1 MGIGSS
7 AVLAALRIA
16 AGATAA
22 GATAGATASL
32 LTKPDSPASA
42 TELEKRAAKEA
53 EDKRL
58 RRGKTREAGG
68 KTIFTSPT
76 GVGGM
81 KTKLGQ

>member
-7 AVLAALRIA
+7 AVLAALGI
-16 AGATAA
+16 
-22 GATAGATASL
+22 AGATASL